1 MKYSLLKYYWLIIL
15 VVSTGLLL
23 NEAFAA
29 SQEQAQWT
37 LWRNNEQLKVSYRNI
52 HRPQLSSKTKLLE
65 IKASAY
71 VTSSISGFL
80 LFIQDIDNISAW
92 LDNAD
97 KGQLINQFSENK
109 NQFYIHFAGLWP
121 IKPRLLVL
129 RSHYWQ
135 KPDLSVEIKLTDDN
149 SFQSNN
155 IQAPYSDAIRIHI
168 HRAHWRISPQL
179 SIDGQQTL
187 FIEYQFIADA
197 GGKVPQWLANHFALK
212 SIWQTMENITRL
224 LPSSQWQQH
233 TITGIEEI
241 TPEPTS
247 P

>member
-1 MKYSLLKYYWLIIL
+1 MKYSHMKYYWLIIL
-15 VVSTGLLL
+15 IFGTCLFVS
-23 NEAFAA
+23 EAFAT
-29 SQEQAQWT
+29 SKEQAQWK
-37 LWRNNEQLKVSYRNI
+37 LWQSNEQLKVSYRNI
-52 HRPQLSSKTKLLE
+52 SRPQLSSKAKLLE

-80 LFIQDIDNISAW
+80 LFIQDIDNISVW

-97 KGQLINQFSENK
+97 KGQLITQFSDNK

-149 SFQSNN
+149 SYQSNN

-197 GGKVPQWLANHFALK
+197 GGKVPQWLANHVALK

-224 LPSSQWQQH
+224 LPTSQWQQH
-233 TITGIEEI
+233 SIAGINELAF
-241 TPEPTS
+241 
-247 P
+247 